1 MANFSLFETFFFLTL
16 AITFIL
22 ILLLVYHFKDRLS
35 KLEQKSDSMFEIIQ
49 NLHGTFSEELAN
61 LKSTGTNVGGGN
73 NSIILGPSLDPYNIP
88 QNDSIDIEEF
98 DIRKIEHIDLSL
110 EEDSDEEDSDEEEMN
125 DDEEDSGDEE
135 EEDDV
140 DNEEDGDDDEEEE
153 ESDDGTTIERI
164 NVPTME
170 SDTDF
175 KKLSVPQLRELVL
188 SKGLSNSV
196 SKLKKGELITL
207 LSQ

>member
-125 DDEEDSGDEE
+125 DDEE

-140 DNEEDGDDDEEEE
+140 DNEEDEEEEE

>member
-61 LKSTGTNVGGGN
+61 LKSTGTNVGGVS

-88 QNDSIDIEEF
+88 QNDIEEF
-98 DIRKIEHIDLSL
+98 DIRKIENIDLSL
-110 EEDSDEEDSDEEEMN
+110 DEEESV
-125 DDEEDSGDEE
+125 DEEESIDEEESGDEE
-135 EEDDV
+135 QDT
-140 DNEEDGDDDEEEE
+140 NEIEIEE
-153 ESDDGTTIERI
+153 ESDDETTIEKI

-170 SDTDF
+170 NDTDF

>member
-1 MANFSLFETFFFLTL
+1 
-16 AITFIL
+16 
-22 ILLLVYHFKDRLS
+22 
-35 KLEQKSDSMFEIIQ
+35 MFEIIQ

-125 DDEEDSGDEE
+125 DDEE

-140 DNEEDGDDDEEEE
+140 DNEEDEEEEE

>member
-1 MANFSLFETFFFLTL
+1 MANFSLFETFFLLTL

-35 KLEQKSDSMFEIIQ
+35 KLEQKSDSMFDIIQ

-61 LKSTGTNVGGGN
+61 LKSTGTNVGVGN
-73 NSIILGPSLDPYNIP
+73 NNIILGPSLDPYNIP
-88 QNDSIDIEEF
+88 QNDIEEF
-98 DIRKIEHIDLSL
+98 DIRKIENIDLSL
-110 EEDSDEEDSDEEEMN
+110 EEE
-125 DDEEDSGDEE
+125 SGDEE
-135 EEDDV
+135 ESDDEV
-140 DNEEDGDDDEEEE
+140 ESDDEEESDDGVEDNNEIEE
-153 ESDDGTTIERI
+153 ESDDGTTIEKI

-170 SDTDF
+170 NDTDF